1 MSSRPSARH
10 SLRRQLLLWLLIPLI
25 LILAVNSVLAYRV
38 ALKTANDAYDRLLLT
53 SVRAVAERVGVTNGE
68 ITVDLPYVALELF
81 ESNIKEH
88 IYYKVSGP
96 GGKTITGYEDLPPPP
111 TKPAVSDQPVFYQ
124 AQYQGGTLYLAA
136 LYKQIYDPEV
146 HGSVLIQ
153 VGETAESRE
162 ALSRQILIDGLV
174 RQGLLIAVA
183 ALVVWFGLQ
192 RGLEPLLRLR
202 DGVAGRS
209 PTDLTPIDDSHIQ
222 DEVKPLIHAIN
233 LHTARVNSLIAARQ
247 RFIADASH
255 QLRMPL
261 AVLKT
266 QAEYGLRQ
274 QSQAP
279 VQAVLDDMRSTTD
292 QTTRLVNQLLTLA
305 RAEPSALAAEEL
317 ALVDLA
323 SLARATASEW
333 VPAARRK
340 RIDLGY
346 DGEEKDA
353 LTVRGNPLLL
363 RELIAN
369 LIDNAIRYTPQE
381 GRVTVRLAAADKS
394 IVLEV
399 EDNGPGI
406 PAAERE
412 RVFERFYRGKTAS
425 AEGSGLGLAIV
436 QDICRS
442 HQAAV
447 ALSEPPSGHGLL
459 VRVRFPRTPTN
470 TSE

>member
-1 MSSRPSARH
+1 
-10 SLRRQLLLWLLIPLI
+10 LLWLLIPLI

-162 ALSRQILIDGLV
+162 ALSRQILVDGLV

-274 QSQAP
+274 QPQAA

>member
-53 SVRAVAERVGVTNGE
+53 SVRAVAERVGVTDGE

-111 TKPAVSDQPVFYQ
+111 AKPAVSDQPVFYQ

-192 RGLEPLLRLR
+192 RGLAPLLRLR
-202 DGVAGRS
+202 DCIARRS

-305 RAEPSALAAEEL
+305 RAEPSALAVEEL

-346 DGEEKDA
+346 DGEEGG
-353 LTVRGNPLLL
+353 LSLGGNPLLL

-369 LIDNAIRYTPQE
+369 LIDNAIRYTPPE
-381 GRVTVRLAAADKS
+381 GRVTVRVAAADKS

-406 PAAERE
+406 PEAERE

-442 HQAAV
+442 HQATV
-447 ALSEPPSGHGLL
+447 ALAEPVAGHGLI
-459 VRVRFPRTPTN
+459 VRVRFPRAVTV
-470 TSE
+470 TSG